1 MSCKNGHQM
10 CICLSCK
17 VKCCYD
23 CKQTK
28 KHFRE
33 VHCGEGLAF
42 NVLTGGLVYVWDDK
56 LVQTPSLYCNQ
67 MGFEWKPSKSPDG
80 YQLDKETYDY
90 VKKSILDE
98 KISKYLMKKYPDI
111 LKKGVLMDM
120 NLEML
125 WFVYVSKVIYVLKK
139 AQWLI
144 TK

>member
-1 MSCKNGHQM
+1 
-10 CICLSCK
+10 
-17 VKCCYD
+17 
-23 CKQTK
+23 
-28 KHFRE
+28 
-33 VHCGEGLAF
+33 
-42 NVLTGGLVYVWDDK
+42 
-56 LVQTPSLYCNQ
+56 

-125 WFVYVSKVIYVLKK
+125 WFVYVSKVIYV
-139 AQWLI
+139 
-144 TK
+144 